1 MDKKDMNIKIQN
13 ASPKEGGGDNKGS
26 CAALATY
33 LEHED
38 QERLEEG
45 KDIMPFLTPDGIE
58 VTKGEVIDKI
68 DRNHKHLGKD
78 DYKFY
83 SIIVSPSPEE
93 IKAMGETEAE
103 QYESGLKLMREISD
117 NYAQSFNREEIK
129 TASDLI
135 LFWKFHFTRG
145 DNGDLQFHLHGIVS
159 RNSVNMGGRNLK
171 LSPMTTHR
179 ATDKGPV
186 KGGFDRKAFFR
197 KSEKLFDKL
206 FDYDRKVAETFD
218 YNNAMAHG
226 TPEEK
231 AEQAALLASESSQE
245 MFSKIATG
253 LARRRD
259 NIKSEN
265 DALEVA
271 ELLAQDNVSLPKP
284 EIGPDIL
291 EDAFDIANLRNVI
304 IDVFNVSKSRQA
316 LERNLMAEGATM
328 FTKTSPDGVEDF
340 VFIKGGKEICA
351 KDIFEEA
358 QSRVLLHVWEKL
370 TGEKPAFKVRAAKAA
385 ALEET
390 RNRELKANASQTVR
404 KLKIHR

>member
-1 MDKKDMNIKIQN
+1 MHIKIQK

-38 QERLEEG
+38 QDRLKEG

-179 ATDKGPV
+179 ATEKGPV
-186 KGGFDRKAFFR
+186 KGGFDRKEFFWR
-197 KSEKLFDKL
+197 SEKLFDRL
-206 FDYDRKVAETFD
+206 FHYDRKVSETFD

-231 AEQAALLASESSQE
+231 AEQAALLANESNQK

-259 NIKSEN
+259 NIKAEN
-265 DALEVA
+265 EAMEVA
-271 ELLAQDNVSLPKP
+271 ALLAQDNVTLPKP
-284 EIGPDIL
+284 ETTPGIL
-291 EDAFDIANLRNVI
+291 EEVFDIANLRNI
-304 IDVFNVSKSRQA
+304 IVDVFNVSKSRRA
-316 LERNLMAEGATM
+316 LELNLMAEGATV
-328 FTKTSPDGVEDF
+328 FSKTSPDGVEDLT
-340 VFIKGGKEICA
+340 FIMGSKKIYG

-358 QSRVLLHVWEKL
+358 QSRVLLRVWEKL
-370 TGEKPAFKVRAAKAA
+370 TGEMPAFKVRAARVA

-390 RNRELKANASQTVR
+390 RNRELKANASQTV
-404 KLKIHR
+404 KKITIHR